1 MSYCRATYDP
11 CAYQYDL
18 GQSLMVGRYYLDT
31 PAIASPCFYDDP
43 RIRLQAQGVSTC
55 HTRDIVSL
63 DSEMMGIT
71 RRYSKCP
78 NELFP
83 SHEFKCKTVD
93 LPSCSSGGYW
103 TEDTRLSNPPCTL
116 RGTGNNRWEWL
127 PCNPQ
132 DKALIP
138 FQTNVNSSIVVK
150 DNHRP
155 LLPTPLPQD
164 DVISDTSEYNWT
176 DRWMSGRQ
184 QQYLPYT
191 SWRTCDEIVKM

>member
-1 MSYCRATYDP
+1 MSYCRAIYDP

-18 GQSLMVGRYYLDT
+18 SQSLMVGQYYLDT
-31 PAIASPCFYDDP
+31 PANSAHCFYDDP
-43 RIRLQAQGVSTC
+43 RIRLQSQGVSTC
-55 HTRDIVSL
+55 RTPDLISL

-83 SHEFKCKTVD
+83 AHEFKCKPINM
-93 LPSCSSGGYW
+93 PSCPGGGSW

-132 DKALIP
+132 DKAIIP
-138 FQTNVNSSIVVK
+138 FQTNINTSIVVK

-155 LLPTPLPQD
+155 LLPTPLPQ
-164 DVISDTSEYNWT
+164 SDAIATNNDYNWT
-176 DRWMSGRQ
+176 DRWVSGRH
-184 QQYLPYT
+184 QYLPYT
-191 SWRTCDEIVKM
+191 SWRTCEEIVKM